1 MSKPSTQFLKSGQ
14 SLDNRD
20 NDRSDL
26 SEPLLALFEKINNQP
41 DLKELVPYLY
51 PMVLKANTALVLN
64 EKTGLSLAQIEDFR
78 KIENI
83 LTKDLPGTIENY
95 LAMPLDYRNGKS
107 QKSDNRLTHREILI
121 QSFELLIQ
129 ALKDIEK
136 RNLEIFEQKA
146 YVTQKVIRQKYAVD
160 VEPENEFKGD
170 FNWQDYQRNNPPKLE
185 EIIFTK
191 QNQTPLN
198 PQADKKEDVNVI
210 QPVDK
215 KSSSAFLSMFSEIWN
230 ATGMQEKLKKFQR
243 AQMHYQFRYSKV
255 HRDFTMNQE
264 TNWRNES
271 SKALLEFTFTH
282 KYSKKEIRYYLI
294 SMMEEMDKTYNRL
307 TEKTRYRLDIS
318 NTIQSLSESDE
329 YMKNLSETLK
339 NSIVILHRKYPEAFE
354 KGGLFNELQNG
365 LSHSNMWV
373 KEALY
378 LAKECEQV
386 KKDLSSHKWI
396 TNLSSARW
404 FVISKNPE
412 VVSYYLD
419 NLLDISHLRSQAWNT
434 ALINMTW
441 FAYEKAKD
449 SPETSK
455 ILDFDKYQKL
465 YDNTNDN
472 KFYVY
477 GHMAKLIARIRSG
490 KYSDP
495 ETLIKEQDVSNE
507 NDVNPHLIERKQLKI

>member
-1 MSKPSTQFLKSGQ
+1 
-14 SLDNRD
+14 
-20 NDRSDL
+20 
-26 SEPLLALFEKINNQP
+26 
-41 DLKELVPYLY
+41 
-51 PMVLKANTALVLN
+51 
-64 EKTGLSLAQIEDFR
+64 
-78 KIENI
+78 
-83 LTKDLPGTIENY
+83 
-95 LAMPLDYRNGKS
+95 
-107 QKSDNRLTHREILI
+107 
-121 QSFELLIQ
+121 
-129 ALKDIEK
+129 
-136 RNLEIFEQKA
+136 
-146 YVTQKVIRQKYAVD
+146 
-160 VEPENEFKGD
+160 
-170 FNWQDYQRNNPPKLE
+170 
-185 EIIFTK
+185 
-191 QNQTPLN
+191 
-198 PQADKKEDVNVI
+198 
-210 QPVDK
+210 
-215 KSSSAFLSMFSEIWN
+215 
-230 ATGMQEKLKKFQR
+230 
-243 AQMHYQFRYSKV
+243 
-255 HRDFTMNQE
+255 
-264 TNWRNES
+264 
-271 SKALLEFTFTH
+271 
-282 KYSKKEIRYYLI
+282 
-294 SMMEEMDKTYNRL
+294 MEEMDKTYNRL

-365 LSHSNMWV
+365 LSHSNMWI

-507 NDVNPHLIERKQLKI
+507 NDVNPHLIERKHLKI